1 VELASLNQTT
11 GPQSV
16 FGPPP
21 EGEVSP
27 SSAQNAVTNS
37 LDLVTQAVINAF
49 RIVEMPDKPLMD
61 GVIERLHG
69 RQLLLVLD
77 NCEHLIAACADLV
90 GQLLNQ
96 CPALKILATSREP
109 LNVPGEKSWPAPVLS
124 LPLPEQAEA
133 QIFLTS
139 EAVRLFVERAADAQP
154 GYQPGE
160 PDAAAIANIC
170 LHLDG
175 LPLAIELAA
184 ARMNLL
190 TTTEIAA
197 RLDQRFSLLTGGY
210 RTSLPRHQTLQA
222 AIEWSYNL
230 LAENEQT
237 LFRRLTIFSGSF
249 TLEAGEAVCVDPAVR
264 SEDFITIF
272 GHLVEKSLLRVELT
286 SQDTAQPTRY
296 RFLNSI
302 HTFGRIK
309 LEETG
314 ELAQMRRQQA
324 NYYVQLVETAEPEL
338 LAQKQVHWSKRLQAE
353 TDNLRAVIEWSSE
366 TGEEESALRLVG
378 ALLWFWFSYGSTR
391 EGCDLSVRAIT
402 LSNGHRFQASRARA
416 LNTAGFLLCLLGDTV
431 RARQFLEE
439 ALSLH
444 RISQNRAMLAWTL
457 QLLGFALAYDQ
468 EYDRADM
475 AFNEGLAFTQG
486 PDGVRESNFLHFRGD
501 IDMLRGDFPRAK
513 KVYEESAGMLRSIGS
528 QSFLAYP
535 LRRLGYLALRE
546 KNFKVAGQYFR
557 ESLQINREIGDQ
569 RALIACLAS
578 VAALAAQTEK
588 PFLASRLYG
597 YVESQLDSLSV
608 KLLYTD
614 QLEVQKIRSEFSIY
628 FDEPMSK
635 EFFNEGWEMNEEQAV
650 QLGEQV
656 FERTE

>member
-1 VELASLNQTT
+1 
-11 GPQSV
+11 
-16 FGPPP
+16 
-21 EGEVSP
+21 
-27 SSAQNAVTNS
+27 
-37 LDLVTQAVINAF
+37 
-49 RIVEMPDKPLMD
+49 
-61 GVIERLHG
+61 
-69 RQLLLVLD
+69 
-77 NCEHLIAACADLV
+77 
-90 GQLLNQ
+90 
-96 CPALKILATSREP
+96 
-109 LNVPGEKSWPAPVLS
+109 
-124 LPLPEQAEA
+124 
-133 QIFLTS
+133 
-139 EAVRLFVERAADAQP
+139 
-154 GYQPGE
+154 
-160 PDAAAIANIC
+160 
-170 LHLDG
+170 
-175 LPLAIELAA
+175 
-184 ARMNLL
+184 
-190 TTTEIAA
+190 
-197 RLDQRFSLLTGGY
+197 
-210 RTSLPRHQTLQA
+210 
-222 AIEWSYNL
+222 
-230 LAENEQT
+230 
-237 LFRRLTIFSGSF
+237 
-249 TLEAGEAVCVDPAVR
+249 
-264 SEDFITIF
+264 
-272 GHLVEKSLLRVELT
+272 
-286 SQDTAQPTRY
+286 
-296 RFLNSI
+296 
-302 HTFGRIK
+302 
-309 LEETG
+309 
-314 ELAQMRRQQA
+314 
-324 NYYVQLVETAEPEL
+324 
-338 LAQKQVHWSKRLQAE
+338 
-353 TDNLRAVIEWSSE
+353 
-366 TGEEESALRLVG
+366 
-378 ALLWFWFSYGSTR
+378 
-391 EGCDLSVRAIT
+391 
-402 LSNGHRFQASRARA
+402 
-416 LNTAGFLLCLLGDTV
+416 
-431 RARQFLEE
+431 
-439 ALSLH
+439 
-444 RISQNRAMLAWTL
+444 MLAWTL